1 MGYSPQ
7 VAKSWT
13 RLSDFLFYFPYH
25 KINPFNMCSSVTFS
39 IFTRLCNQGFS
50 VAQMVKNLPTMWET
64 WVWYLGWEDP
74 LEEGMVTH
82 ASILAWRIPWTKE
95 PDKLQSLGSQRV
107 RHDWVTDTHTH
118 TQATI
123 TTISFWN
130 ICITPQRNP
139 VPLAAILHLCLLQL
153 LTTIYLLSVSG
164 FVYLGISYK
173 RNHKLYGL
181 LKPVSLTQRCAFKV
195 LPYFSMH

>member
-1 MGYSPQ
+1 MAQVVKNLAAMTETWVQSLGWEDPWRKGILQYSGLENSMDCIVHE

-118 TQATI
+118 THRQP
-123 TTISFWN
+123 S
-130 ICITPQRNP
+130 
-139 VPLAAILHLCLLQL
+139 PLSH
-153 LTTIYLLSVSG
+153 SG
-164 FVYLGISYK
+164 TF
-173 RNHKLYGL
+173 
-181 LKPVSLTQRCAFKV
+181 A
-195 LPYFSMH
+195 